1 MPSKVKAM
9 RALLAKEKANKK
21 NDTNDPILT
30 CKTYKS
36 NVYAHEVVIM
46 KDGDPMT
53 EKDYIPFLINRGLSF
68 FQDTVIQV
76 NEMNRLHFL
85 DNKLQFDYL
94 LNNIRPR
101 KRWSKWLKPD
111 KIDNL
116 ELVKEYFGFGNEK
129 AKDALEVLSK
139 ENIEEIKSKL
149 AKGGMEKN
157 NGKYR

>member
-1 MPSKVKAM
+1 MGPFDFIKAINDGKNVMKVDF
-9 RALLAKEKANKK
+9 LA
-21 NDTNDPILT
+21 
-30 CKTYKS
+30 
-36 NVYAHEVVIM
+36 
-46 KDGDPMT
+46 
-53 EKDYIPFLINRGLSF
+53 EKDYIPFLVNLGLSF

-116 ELVKEYFGFGNEK
+116 ELVKAYFGFGNEK
-129 AKDALEVLSK
+129 AKEALEVLTN
-139 ENIEEIKSKL
+139 ENIEDIKSKL
-149 AKGGMEKN
+149 AEGGVEKNDYKYRRDGGMYPK
-157 NGKYR
+157 GT

>member
-1 MPSKVKAM
+1 MGPFDFIKAINDSKDV
-9 RALLAKEKANKK
+9 
-21 NDTNDPILT
+21 
-30 CKTYKS
+30 
-36 NVYAHEVVIM
+36 M
-46 KDGDPMT
+46 KDNSLA

-116 ELVKEYFGFGNEK
+116 ELVKTYFGFGNEK
-129 AKDALEVLSK
+129 AKEALDVLTN
-139 ENIEEIKSKL
+139 EDIVDIKSKL
-149 AKGGMEKN
+149 AEGGMEKYDGTHRR
-157 NGKYR
+157 NG

>member
-1 MPSKVKAM
+1 MNLFPLTEEKEQLNIIMGPFDFIKAINDSKDV
-9 RALLAKEKANKK
+9 
-21 NDTNDPILT
+21 
-30 CKTYKS
+30 
-36 NVYAHEVVIM
+36 M
-46 KDGDPMT
+46 KDNSLA

-116 ELVKEYFGFGNEK
+116 EIVKTYFGFGNEK
-129 AKDALEVLSK
+129 AKDALEVLTN
-139 ENIEEIKSKL
+139 ENIENIKNKL
-149 AKGGMEKN
+149 AKGGMEKSN
-157 NGKYR
+157 DDTYR